1 MAVVPPPGSEESAP
15 VPGAAPASR
24 RRRPS
29 MADVATVAGV
39 SAQTVSR
46 VSNGRENVD
55 PQTRERVR
63 EAMAALGYRA
73 NSAARS
79 LATGSFRSI
88 GVIASTLTTFGAQQ
102 ALDGVADEARRLGYD
117 VMLMPL
123 KAPSPEEISGAADV
137 MSGRHNVDAIV
148 VCVESGVVES
158 LFGGL
163 HVDVPIVV
171 TDGGARHP
179 RFTTVDSDPE
189 PGLRAALTHLISG
202 GHTRIWH
209 AGGPPDSHSAIHRRQ
224 IWEQVLREHGLPAQ
238 TCLLTNWSSESG
250 HAAGLLVGAAT
261 PRPTAVVCAN
271 DQTALG
277 LVRALTDLGV
287 RVPDDVSVV
296 GFDDVEAARFSVPR
310 LSTVRHDIQE
320 VGRRAVRT
328 LIQELSPGTEVGPLG
343 LVPSVFVDREST
355 APLTGPNL

>member
-1 MAVVPPPGSEESAP
+1 
-15 VPGAAPASR
+15 
-24 RRRPS
+24 

-55 PQTRERVR
+55 PLTRERVR
-63 EAMAALGYRA
+63 EAMAALGYRP

-102 ALDGVADEARRLGYD
+102 VLDGVADEARRWGYD
-117 VMLMPL
+117 VVLVPL
-123 KAPSPEEISGAADV
+123 KAPSPEEVSGAADV
-137 MSGRHNVDAIV
+137 MSGRHNVDALV
-148 VCVESGVVES
+148 VGVESGVLES
-158 LFGGL
+158 LFGGF

-179 RFTTVDSDPE
+179 RFPTADSDPE

-209 AGGPPDSHSAIHRRQ
+209 AGGPPDSNSAIHRRE

-238 TCLLTNWSSESG
+238 TCLATDWSSESG
-250 HAAGLLVGAAT
+250 HAAGLVVAAAT
-261 PRPTAVVCAN
+261 PRPTAVLCAN

-277 LVRALTDLGV
+277 LIRALTDLGV
-287 RVPDDVSVV
+287 RVPEDVSVV

-328 LIQELSPGTEVGPLG
+328 LIKELSPTAEVGPLG

-355 APLTGPNL
+355 APLTAPNP